1 MSLELRVIERTEGKV
16 IINYEEM
23 KQQLALELQKY
34 KGLVFDESQIT
45 EAKKTRANL
54 NKVAKA
60 IDDRR
65 KEEKAIFMKGFEVF
79 ENQTKELTRMVKE
92 VSNEIDVQIKDFE
105 EKELNQKKLEINALW
120 ESLEYKKVSLEQIY
134 NPKWDNKTYSL
145 KQIEV
150 DMQEKIKTI
159 EDDLEAI
166 AFLLGDKTE
175 AAKTLQSKYL
185 VHLDKGKVIHEY
197 QQEQKAKEL
206 LEQTTKPEIE
216 EEVKEEEKTEELYEL
231 TFKVVATESEIKAL
245 SNFLKSKGIQ
255 YEQL

>member
-34 KGLVFDESQIT
+34 KGLVFDESKIT
-45 EAKKTRANL
+45 EANNTRANL

-79 ENQTKELTRMVKE
+79 ENQTKELMRMVKE

-105 EKELNQKKLEINALW
+105 EKERNQKKLEINALW
-120 ESLEYKKVSLEQIY
+120 ESLEYNKVSLEQIY

-150 DMQEKIKTI
+150 DMQEK
-159 EDDLEAI
+159 
-166 AFLLGDKTE
+166 
-175 AAKTLQSKYL
+175 
-185 VHLDKGKVIHEY
+185 
-197 QQEQKAKEL
+197 
-206 LEQTTKPEIE
+206 
-216 EEVKEEEKTEELYEL
+216 
-231 TFKVVATESEIKAL
+231 
-245 SNFLKSKGIQ
+245 LKQ
-255 YEQL
+255 